1 MSRVVKRKVNAKGT
15 TNEPPQK
22 ALKKAELI
30 EEFQVLQVKFDNIK
44 EENRTLLE
52 NLKSV
57 ENEKRILIENE
68 KKHIEAIHLL
78 EETVVVLQSKEND
91 KQKEYNE
98 TIENMEETVKDL
110 RTKCANK
117 SVYLCGE
124 CDYLADCV
132 HDFNDHT
139 HSSDDMES
147 EENSNFNCRFCDESF
162 ETLTEVMKHNKLS
175 HTNNVQHCSN
185 FLENICLYGDGCWFL
200 HIESEKISESSFK
213 CKFCENKFKTK
224 NSLKKHMKISHI
236 QLLPQC
242 KNGNECKFNPT
253 KCWFVHQQDIEMA
266 YFNAKNEDLSKIH

>member
-30 EEFQVLQVKFDNIK
+30 EELQVLQVKFDNIK

-147 EENSNFNCRFCDESF
+147 EENSLFDCRFCDKSF
-162 ETLTEVMKHNKLS
+162 ETLAEVMKHNKLT

-185 FLENICLYGDGCWFL
+185 FLENICLYGDNCWFL
-200 HIESEKISESSFK
+200 HSESERILEAPGIWRLRTRMLKH
-213 CKFCENKFKTK
+213 NNFKTR
-224 NSLKKHMKISHI
+224 
-236 QLLPQC
+236 
-242 KNGNECKFNPT
+242 
-253 KCWFVHQQDIEMA
+253 
-266 YFNAKNEDLSKIH
+266 